1 MTQSNDDN
9 VSGRVGLLPF
19 PLAYQKMS
27 VSVTLYTYQSEK
39 LTYPADE
46 CASTMYRGFG
56 GLEGNFCWS
65 NSEEASVRCML
76 RQQDY
81 TMTLQMGCMLDL
93 NRLGFAQYPVTIE
106 INGKSAGTVTVD
118 ESNNGQSLSLDIPAA
133 CLEDGQN
140 IVTLRCDLWEAKK
153 ISESDPRLLGF
164 PLESIVFTPQ
174 G

>member
-1 MTQSNDDN
+1 M
-9 VSGRVGLLPF
+9 GLLPF

-106 INGKSAGTVTVD
+106 INGKSAGTVTVMSPTTD
-118 ESNNGQSLSLDIPAA
+118 NPSRWIFRQRVWRTGRTSLPSAA
-133 CLEDGQN
+133 TCGRQRKSRR
-140 IVTLRCDLWEAKK
+140 VTRGCWA
-153 ISESDPRLLGF
+153 SRWNPSYSHRRMR
-164 PLESIVFTPQ
+164 TPQ
-174 G
+174 ERNQLL